1 MKPEQPVT
9 FFIVG
14 AGSRGMRY
22 AEFAAANP
30 DLAKLVGVA
39 EPQAMTREL
48 LQRQHQLQDE
58 FVFEDWKEAAAK
70 EKFADAVII
79 STLDAMHAEPAVAFA
94 SKGYHIL
101 LEKPMAPSLEQCHQI
116 VGAVDANRVILAV
129 GHVLLYT
136 DYTRKLKAILQA
148 GTIGKIVSVQHLE
161 PVGFWH
167 QAHSFVRG
175 NWRNEAESSP
185 MLLAKSCHDI
195 DWIRHIVDQ
204 TCVAVSSFGNLNHFK
219 KKEKPLEAGDATR
232 CTQCA
237 HEPDCCY
244 SALKIYQGCLEEGNL
259 AWPLDVVT
267 FDATPAGVHAAL
279 ESGPYG
285 RCVYECDNDV
295 VDAQVVN
302 MQFEDGVT
310 VSLTMTAFTSAGPRR
325 TSIFGTH
332 GEITGDGSTITVQ
345 DFLTGETTT
354 HKIDTSDSFNM
365 GSSSSGDDRLMR
377 TFFSAV
383 ANNAPQE
390 LLSGSA
396 ETLESHKIVFAAEQA
411 RRERSVVTL

>member
-1 MKPEQPVT
+1 MKLEQPVT

-14 AGSRGMRY
+14 AGSRGVRY

-30 DLAKLVGVA
+30 DVAKLVGVA
-39 EPQAMTREL
+39 EPQMASRNL
-48 LQRQHQLQDE
+48 LKQQHQLQAE

-79 STLDAMHAEPAVAFA
+79 STLDAMHAEPAIALA
-94 SKGYHIL
+94 NKGYHIL
-101 LEKPMAPSLEQCHQI
+101 LEKPMAPSLEQCRQI
-116 VGAVDANRVILAV
+116 LEAVNANKAILAV

-136 DYTRKLKAILQA
+136 SYTRKLKELLQTGA
-148 GTIGKIVSVQHLE
+148 IGKIVSIQHLE
-161 PVGFWH
+161 PVGYWH

-175 NWRNEAESSP
+175 NWRNESKSSS
-185 MLLAKSCHDI
+185 MLLAKSCHDF
-195 DWIRHIVDQ
+195 DWIRHLVDQ
-204 TCVAVSSFGNLNHFK
+204 PCVAVSSFGNLNHFK
-219 KKEKPLEAGDATR
+219 KEEKPAEAGDATR
-232 CTQCA
+232 CTQCP

-244 SALKIYQGCLEEGNL
+244 SAKKLYLGNL
-259 AWPLDVVT
+259 SDGNTAWPLDVVT
-267 FDATPAGVHAAL
+267 LDATPAGVTAAL
-279 ESGPYG
+279 DSGPYG

-302 MQFEDGVT
+302 MELAGGVT
-310 VSLTMTAFTSAGPRR
+310 VSFTMTAFTSAGPRR

-332 GEITGDGSTITVQ
+332 GEIYGDESTITVK
-345 DFLTGETTT
+345 DFLSGKTTT
-354 HKIDTSDSFNM
+354 YETEDPDAFEL
-365 GSSSSGDDRLMR
+365 GPCASGDTGLMKA
-377 TFFSAV
+377 FFSAV
-383 ANNAPQE
+383 ANDAPQE